1 MLTNY
6 EAHTTHRTL
15 TALIGVGLALAGAP
29 TASAAPVS
37 LSPVVV
43 QLQNGL
49 DAGPQEEAG
58 GPGFEQPT
66 SAVIEKDGKVHVVTV
81 YMSSKVSDEYGPWQC
96 KCSSTVLHADGPP
109 TMGASE
115 VQVSFFDNG
124 DRLCNHPKA
133 ASDGERVLFVF
144 GSDHDSANV
153 ETYASVLDENCNVLM
168 DAKQVS
174 TTNGNNNAAAE
185 LTFSGTTPTGSLF
198 TGGYLS
204 ATNDDTS
211 MAMGLEV
218 IDLGGGE
225 VEVERTILTGVVSPS
240 NIGRPTIVRHDDE
253 HSIFCAAQGNN
264 RPPEDG
270 IRCALLNHQTGDVV
284 HSQIIAASQPS
295 QKRYMNQPTITRLD
309 NGNYALRVLESSG
322 EGKTN
327 NLKGSN
333 KAHDYVI
340 TPLAESFLISAHEEG
355 LGNYPTHSSTC
366 AGAYGLEGKRHF
378 GVFAAAVTGNGQ
390 PLVQFFG
397 YGPGGILADAFHNTW
412 VAGWYADSGKL
423 ANLYGQNPGTNGRDF
438 LRCIGDVPNPGF
450 GQPNG
455 FYPSVKTFFALPHGG
470 RIPGEPKN
478 SGWLALVP
486 GHTTLEATPA
496 PPADLKD
503 VEAGPQGEQ
512 PAPSEPPAPGSDPP
526 SPSGDEPTAV
536 LQTTSG
542 GCATAP
548 THGTGALAPL
558 AALGLVALARRRRQ
572 ATT

>member
-1 MLTNY
+1 
-6 EAHTTHRTL
+6 
-15 TALIGVGLALAGAP
+15 
-29 TASAAPVS
+29 
-37 LSPVVV
+37 
-43 QLQNGL
+43 
-49 DAGPQEEAG
+49 
-58 GPGFEQPT
+58 
-66 SAVIEKDGKVHVVTV
+66 
-81 YMSSKVSDEYGPWQC
+81 
-96 KCSSTVLHADGPP
+96 
-109 TMGASE
+109 
-115 VQVSFFDNG
+115 
-124 DRLCNHPKA
+124 
-133 ASDGERVLFVF
+133 
-144 GSDHDSANV
+144 
-153 ETYASVLDENCNVLM
+153 
-168 DAKQVS
+168 
-174 TTNGNNNAAAE
+174 
-185 LTFSGTTPTGSLF
+185 
-198 TGGYLS
+198 
-204 ATNDDTS
+204 
-211 MAMGLEV
+211 
-218 IDLGGGE
+218 
-225 VEVERTILTGVVSPS
+225 
-240 NIGRPTIVRHDDE
+240 
-253 HSIFCAAQGNN
+253 
-264 RPPEDG
+264 
-270 IRCALLNHQTGDVV
+270 
-284 HSQIIAASQPS
+284 
-295 QKRYMNQPTITRLD
+295 
-309 NGNYALRVLESSG
+309 
-322 EGKTN
+322 
-327 NLKGSN
+327 
-333 KAHDYVI
+333 
-340 TPLAESFLISAHEEG
+340 
-355 LGNYPTHSSTC
+355 
-366 AGAYGLEGKRHF
+366 
-378 GVFAAAVTGNGQ
+378 VFAAAVTGNGQ